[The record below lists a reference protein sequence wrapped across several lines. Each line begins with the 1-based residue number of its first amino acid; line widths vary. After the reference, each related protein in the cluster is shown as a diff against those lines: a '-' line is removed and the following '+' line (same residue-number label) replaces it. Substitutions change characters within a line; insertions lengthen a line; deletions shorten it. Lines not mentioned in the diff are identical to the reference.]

1 MNLSFAAVNSEY
13 LREMRL
19 GVLDVGS
26 NTIHLQV
33 VDTHP
38 GARPNPTFNH
48 KEELRLT
55 EYLNEDNNISDA
67 GISAL
72 RDAIA
77 NAIVH
82 SKSVKTEEL
91 LPFATSALREAN
103 NGPEI
108 IKAINKDFEIDLQV
122 LTGEEEAKLTFL
134 AARRWFGWSSGRL
147 LVIDIGGGSLEIAS
161 GIDESPEVA
170 VTLPLGASRLTKSH
184 LQGDPFTAKSVR
196 SLRDYIETQ
205 LESVL
210 PALVRHEDSDRAIAT
225 SKTLRTLARLCGD
238 WYGGNGKNITIDSIR
253 KISTRLAEMDSEERT
268 KLPGVSANRA
278 RQIVAGA
285 FVTESVM
292 RNLDL
297 DNLEIC
303 PWALREGIV
312 LKYMDWTEH

>member
-1 MNLSFAAVNSEY
+1 
-13 LREMRL
+13 
-19 GVLDVGS
+19 VGS

-55 EYLNEDNNISDA
+55 EYLTEENNISEE
-67 GISAL
+67 GVTAL
-72 RDAIA
+72 RLAIKNAIA
-77 NAIVH
+77 H

-91 LPFATSALREAN
+91 LPFATSALREAK
-103 NGPEI
+103 NGAEI
-108 IKAINKDFEIDLQV
+108 IAAINKDFEIDLQV
-122 LTGEEEAKLTFL
+122 LTGEEEARLTFL

-161 GIDESPEVA
+161 GIDEAPEVA

-196 SLRDYIETQ
+196 ALRDYIETQ

-210 PALVRHEDSDRAIAT
+210 PTLVRHEDSDRAIAT

-238 WYGGNGKNITIDSIR
+238 WYGGDGKNITIDSIR
-253 KISTRLAEMDSEERT
+253 KISTRLAEMDSEERS

-312 LKYMDWTEH
+312 LKYLDWTEH

>member
-1 MNLSFAAVNSEY
+1 
-13 LREMRL
+13 
-19 GVLDVGS
+19 LDVGS

-48 KEELRLT
+48 KVELRLT
-55 EYLNEDNNISDA
+55 DYLTEENNISVE
-67 GISAL
+67 GIAEL
-72 RDAIA
+72 RLAIQ

-91 LPFATSALREAN
+91 LPFATSALREAK
-103 NGPEI
+103 NGAEI
-108 IKAINKDFEIDLQV
+108 IAAINKDFEIDLQV
-122 LTGEEEAKLTFL
+122 LTGEEEARLTFL

-161 GIDESPEVA
+161 GIDEAPEVA

-196 SLRDYIETQ
+196 SLRDYIENQ

-210 PALVRHEDSDRAIAT
+210 PTLVRHEDSDRAIAT

-238 WYGGNGKNITIDSIR
+238 WYGGDGKNITIDSIR

>member
-1 MNLSFAAVNSEY
+1 
-13 LREMRL
+13 MRL

-48 KEELRLT
+48 KVELRLT
-55 EYLNEDNNISDA
+55 EYLTDENNISDE
-67 GISAL
+67 GITEL
-72 RDAIA
+72 RLAIKNAIA
-77 NAIVH
+77 H

-103 NGPEI
+103 NGAEI
-108 IKAINKDFEIDLQV
+108 IAAINKDFEIDLQV
-122 LTGEEEAKLTFL
+122 LTGEEEARLTFL

-161 GIDESPEVA
+161 GIDEAPEVA

-184 LQGDPFTAKSVR
+184 LQGDPYTAKSVR
-196 SLRDYIETQ
+196 SLRDYIEAQ

-210 PALVRHEDSDRAIAT
+210 PTLVRHEDSDRAIAT

-238 WYGGNGKNITIDSIR
+238 WYGGNGKNISIDAIR
-253 KISTRLAEMDSEERT
+253 KISTRLAEMDSDERT

>member
-1 MNLSFAAVNSEY
+1 
-13 LREMRL
+13 MRL

-48 KEELRLT
+48 KVELRLT
-55 EYLNEDNNISDA
+55 EYLTEENNISA
-67 GISAL
+67 EGISEL
-72 RDAIA
+72 RLAIK

-82 SKSVKTEEL
+82 SKNVKTEEL

-108 IKAINKDFEIDLQV
+108 IADINKDFEIDLQV
-122 LTGEEEAKLTFL
+122 LTGEEEARLTFL

-161 GIDESPEVA
+161 GVDEAPEVA

-196 SLRDYIETQ
+196 ALRDYIETQ

-238 WYGGNGKNITIDSIR
+238 WYGGNGKNISIDAIR

-297 DNLEIC
+297 DNLEVC

-312 LKYMDWTEH
+312 LKYLDWTEH

>member
-1 MNLSFAAVNSEY
+1 
-13 LREMRL
+13 MRL

-26 NTIHLQV
+26 NTVHLQV

-55 EYLNEDNNISDA
+55 EYLDGENNISKE
-67 GISAL
+67 GITAL
-72 RDAIA
+72 RSAIKNAIA
-77 NAIVH
+77 H

-91 LPFATSALREAN
+91 LPFATSALREAS
-103 NGPEI
+103 NGTEI
-108 IKAINKDFEIDLQV
+108 ISGINKDYDIDLQV

-196 SLRDYIETQ
+196 ALRDYIETQ

-210 PALVRHEDSDRAIAT
+210 PTLVKHEDSDRAIAT

-238 WYGGNGKNITIDSIR
+238 WYDGNGKIITLDAIR
-253 KISTRLAEMDSEERT
+253 KMSSRLAEMDSDERT

-285 FVTESVM
+285 LVTESVM

-297 DNLEIC
+297 EKLEIC
-303 PWALREGIV
+303 PWALREGLI

>member
-1 MNLSFAAVNSEY
+1 
-13 LREMRL
+13 MRL

-48 KEELRLT
+48 KVELRLT
-55 EYLNEDNNISDA
+55 EYLTQENNISQE
-67 GISAL
+67 GIAEL
-72 RDAIA
+72 RLAIK

-103 NGPEI
+103 NGAEI
-108 IKAINKDFEIDLQV
+108 IAAINKDFEIDLQV
-122 LTGEEEAKLTFL
+122 LTGEEEARLTFL

-161 GIDESPEVA
+161 GVDEAPEVA

-196 SLRDYIETQ
+196 SLRDYIEEQ

-210 PALVRHEDSDRAIAT
+210 PNLVRHEDSDRAIAT
-225 SKTLRTLARLCGD
+225 SKTLRTLARLSGD
-238 WYGGNGKNITIDSIR
+238 WYGGNGKNITIDAIR

>member
-1 MNLSFAAVNSEY
+1 
-13 LREMRL
+13 MRL

-55 EYLNEDNNISDA
+55 EYLNEENNISDE
-67 GISAL
+67 GIAAL
-72 RDAIA
+72 RLAIKNAIA
-77 NAIVH
+77 HA
-82 SKSVKTEEL
+82 KSVKTEEL

-103 NGPEI
+103 NGTEI
-108 IKAINKDFEIDLQV
+108 IAAINKDFEIDLQV

-184 LQGDPFTAKSVR
+184 LQGDPFSAKSVR

-210 PALVRHEDSDRAIAT
+210 PTLVRHEDSDRAIAT

-238 WYGGNGKNITIDSIR
+238 WYGGNGKNITIDAIR

-303 PWALREGIV
+303 PWALREGLV